1 MSVVIKYPGAKNR
14 IANWICSFI
23 PPHKVY
29 LEPFFGGG
37 AIFFNKKQKAHIE
50 TINDLNGDV
59 FNFFKTLRDNPDR
72 LIKTIELTAYSRDE
86 YEYAWSNPEGIDNV
100 ERARRFAIKCYMSIG
115 AGNRYKNG
123 FRSGQCG
130 TSPNPAK
137 SWNEYPDILQAAFE
151 RLKGVQIENLDALE
165 LIRRYDTSDVFIY
178 LDPPY
183 LLGTRKGNMYHHE
196 MTDEQHMNLLKKI
209 KKHPA
214 KIMISGYENDLYD
227 SILEGWHKE
236 TKDTLA
242 ESSNRRTEVLWMNY
256 LPENKL
262 F

>member
-1 MSVVIKYPGAKNR
+1 M
-14 IANWICSFI
+14 
-23 PPHKVY
+23 
-29 LEPFFGGG
+29 
-37 AIFFNKKQKAHIE
+37 
-50 TINDLNGDV
+50 
-59 FNFFKTLRDNPDR
+59 
-72 LIKTIELTAYSRDE
+72 
-86 YEYAWSNPEGIDNV
+86 
-100 ERARRFAIKCYMSIG
+100 
-115 AGNRYKNG
+115 
-123 FRSGQCG
+123 
-130 TSPNPAK
+130 
-137 SWNEYPDILQAAFE
+137 
-151 RLKGVQIENLDALE
+151 
-165 LIRRYDTSDVFIY
+165 IRRYDTSDVFIY

-196 MTDEQHMNLLKKI
+196 MTDEQHMNLLKEI

-236 TKDTLA
+236 AKDTLA